1 MMGWATMRADKWL
14 VEQKLVASRQKA
26 KELIETGAVRAD
38 GVLVKK
44 PNQTVSQSVN
54 ITIDSPLQNWV
65 SRGALKLLGGFDAFD
80 KIQAK
85 DKICLDLG
93 ASTGGFTQ
101 VLLSK
106 GASLIYAV
114 DVGHGQL
121 AQNLSDDERVRNFEK
136 VNARYLE
143 QSNVPNDFQ
152 LIVCD
157 VSFISLKIALLPA
170 LQIAQKQCQL
180 LALIKPQFEVG
191 RAGLDKGGIVKDDRL
206 RQQCV
211 DEISNWIQAQGWH
224 LFGIDDSPITGPD
237 GNHEYLIAAEKR

>member
-1 MMGWATMRADKWL
+1 M
-14 VEQKLVASRQKA
+14 
-26 KELIETGAVRAD
+26 
-38 GVLVKK
+38 
-44 PNQTVSQSVN
+44 
-54 ITIDSPLQNWV
+54 
-65 SRGALKLLGGFDAFD
+65 
-80 KIQAK
+80 
-85 DKICLDLG
+85 
-93 ASTGGFTQ
+93 
-101 VLLSK
+101 
-106 GASLIYAV
+106 
-114 DVGHGQL
+114 
-121 AQNLSDDERVRNFEK
+121 RNFEK

-143 QSNVPNDFQ
+143 QSNVPDDFQ

-191 RAGLDKGGIVKDDRL
+191 RAGLDKGGIVKDHRL
-206 RQQCV
+206 RQQSV